1 MALSP
6 YLAIAIA
13 LAACAMPLA
22 PPGPRVPPAMTCE
35 LMPPQLTSV
44 AGRRDNHAQLSCTVE
59 NRTHDT
65 AQICARPYV
74 GVPAT
79 GVVHAVHP
87 TVCSYEL
94 EPGEQ
99 WTFPV
104 QLDFA
109 RSECDA
115 GCLIDVFGIQP
126 AEAANIVA
134 FARTVE
140 TGAPRAGE
148 LQPTVED
155 CEALLDHW
163 RATPDLASYG
173 GLARDRNA
181 MILRCLSLPRAAF
194 DCLRAGTTREH
205 LDHCAPY

>member
-1 MALSP
+1 MALSR

-13 LAACAMPLA
+13 LSACALPRA
-22 PPGPRVPPAMTCE
+22 PPGRVLPAMKCE

-44 AGRRDNHAQLSCTVE
+44 AGRRDNHAQLWCTAE
-59 NRTHDT
+59 NLSHDT

-87 TVCSYEL
+87 TVCSDEL
-94 EPGEQ
+94 APGEL
-99 WTFPV
+99 WTSPV

-115 GCLIDVFGIQP
+115 GCAIDVFGIQP
-126 AEAANIVA
+126 ADAAYVVA
-134 FARTVE
+134 FARSVE
-140 TGAPRAGE
+140 NGAPRARE
-148 LQPTVED
+148 LQPTVDD

-163 RATPDLASYG
+163 RATPALATFG
-173 GLARDRNA
+173 GPARDRNA
-181 MILRCLSLPRAAF
+181 MILQCLSLPRVAF
-194 DCLRAGTTREH
+194 DCLRAGTTLKQ